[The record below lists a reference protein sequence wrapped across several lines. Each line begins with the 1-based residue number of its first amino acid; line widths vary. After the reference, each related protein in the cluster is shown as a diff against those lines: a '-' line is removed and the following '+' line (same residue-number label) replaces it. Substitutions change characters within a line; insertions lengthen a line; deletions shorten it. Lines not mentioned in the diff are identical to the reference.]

1 MQTFSLSFLL
11 WPLNRIKVSS
21 RSEKGK
27 FQQCVGRGNHFLT
40 LEAAALIQGPHHR
53 AVGFPDTSG
62 SPPFLVGG
70 HRHHSL
76 LTPRPV
82 SPQTEYSADC
92 FKKCIKD
99 IMETPIASLIS
110 LFLWHLLFSH
120 FNGSETG
127 AHLKIDLCVLIGY
140 YFYFS

>member
-1 MQTFSLSFLL
+1 MCGKRESFPNPGSGSLDSGST
-11 WPLNRIKVSS
+11 PPCSGIS
-21 RSEKGK
+21 RYPGS
-27 FQQCVGRGNHFLT
+27 
-40 LEAAALIQGPHHR
+40 P
-53 AVGFPDTSG
+53 SG